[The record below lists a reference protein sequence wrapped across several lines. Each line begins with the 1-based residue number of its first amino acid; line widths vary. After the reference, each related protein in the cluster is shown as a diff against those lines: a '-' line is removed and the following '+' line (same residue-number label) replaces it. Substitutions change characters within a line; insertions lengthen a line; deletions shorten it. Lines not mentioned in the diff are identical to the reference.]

1 MSHFKN
7 LFCRWDASQLSFAFW
22 HFQTCYCSQGCL
34 VIQKDHTRVL
44 KATPAIC
51 RHLFPTML
59 TQVMHKQ
66 IALLTHPP
74 LKTDTHP
81 LFGPVS
87 WFCAN
92 SKKKLQSS
100 CHTVF
105 SYWSY
110 SISVCATT
118 AQQNVFRRHREE
130 LAWSPSHSLQVWKH
144 SVLFLT
150 EHEQILSLEIHGK
163 QI

>member
-1 MSHFKN
+1 MRRFSAFFCFLTFSN
-7 LFCRWDASQLSFAFW
+7 LLLQSGLFSDS
-22 HFQTCYCSQGCL
+22 
-34 VIQKDHTRVL
+34 IQKDHTRVL

-87 WFCAN
+87 WFCTN

-130 LAWSPSHSLQVWKH
+130 LAWSPSHSLQVWKY